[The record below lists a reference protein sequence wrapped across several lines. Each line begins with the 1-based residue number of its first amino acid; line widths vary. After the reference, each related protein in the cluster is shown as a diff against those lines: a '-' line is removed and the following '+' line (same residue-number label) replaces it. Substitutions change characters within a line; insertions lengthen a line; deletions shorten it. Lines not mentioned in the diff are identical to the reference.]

1 MGGAQSSTAS
11 KRDSGAGAGAADKR
25 ARPSAA
31 KNIPAGQQQQDTE
44 LDEEQQQ
51 QQQLELARLR
61 QRLLRPATLLPRPLQ
76 PEHEKDHALV
86 LDLMEFFCFAV
97 KVCAQH
103 QSHGCIFFSLVCP
116 VTKSST
122 QDWAI
127 QWSSASG
134 AFFARSERVLG
145 TSLPALFLFLYW
157 RGLARVD
164 SGDARGSFPAGIT

>member
-31 KNIPAGQQQQDTE
+31 KNIAAGQQQQDTE
-44 LDEEQQQ
+44 LDEE
-51 QQQLELARLR
+51 QQLELARLR

-103 QSHGCIFFSLVCP
+103 QPWLLV
-116 VTKSST
+116 TSSWCV
-122 QDWAI
+122 Q
-127 QWSSASG
+127 
-134 AFFARSERVLG
+134 
-145 TSLPALFLFLYW
+145 
-157 RGLARVD
+157 
-164 SGDARGSFPAGIT
+164 

>member
-103 QSHGCIFFSLVCP
+103 LLFFGVSSNQIVNTRLGNTMEQRIGCLFRPLRACVGDFSACSFSVFVL
-116 VTKSST
+116 
-122 QDWAI
+122 
-127 QWSSASG
+127 
-134 AFFARSERVLG
+134 ER
-145 TSLPALFLFLYW
+145 A
-157 RGLARVD
+157 
-164 SGDARGSFPAGIT
+164 GSC